1 MIFLHIVDFNDDQQV
16 EGPNCTFN
24 EASKGFTRSQPN
36 KKGSYLVKR
45 SRTSRTHTL
54 HNHVRKVEI
63 NKVNGQ
69 KKSNSLY
76 EKRYNNGGGRFEVGG
91 ETEKKNTDEELSTC
105 DFSNVI
111 T

>member
-1 MIFLHIVDFNDDQQV
+1 MKLQRVLHD
-16 EGPNCTFN
+16 P
-24 EASKGFTRSQPN
+24 SQI

-45 SRTSRTHTL
+45 SHTRTHTL

-69 KKSNSLY
+69 KKSNGLY
-76 EKRYNNGGGRFEVGG
+76 ETMVADDLKLE
-91 ETEKKNTDEELSTC
+91 EKLKWSFSPYHTYFKLKYTDEELATC

-111 T
+111 M